1 MDINDLISRKA
12 VLDEMMAHQ
21 HSKDYCIEHNIDN
34 SIDSGMVR
42 IILNSAPAPLTNN
55 GVQGILDAIVNLGE
69 VKCKQPGYCLFC
81 RYEDFCKAFKG
92 IYLLAKDI
100 QTIET
105 IRTSEVIEEVK
116 DASSN

>member
-12 VLDEMMAHQ
+12 ALDELMAHQ
-21 HSKDYCIEHNIDN
+21 HSKDFCIEHNIDN

-42 IILNSAPAPLTNN
+42 IILNSAPTPLTNS
-55 GVQGILDAIVNLGE
+55 GVQGIIDTVVGLGG
-69 VKCKQPGYCLFC
+69 VLCKQPGSCLFC
-81 RYEDFCKAFKG
+81 RYEEFCKAFKG

-100 QTIET
+100 QTSEA
-105 IRTSEVIEEVK
+105 IRTSEVTEEVK

>member
-1 MDINDLISRKA
+1 MIDDLISRKA

-21 HSKDYCIEHNIDN
+21 YSKDYCIEHSIDN

-55 GVQGILDAIVNLGE
+55 GVQGIIDAIVDLGE
-69 VKCKQPGYCLFC
+69 VMCKHPGSCLFC
-81 RYEDFCKAFKG
+81 RYEEFCKAFKG

-100 QTIET
+100 QTRET
-105 IRTSEVIEEVK
+105 IRTREVTEEVK